1 MTQTVTNIMPSSIL
15 SHWIDLKKNSRKF
28 LFPALGILSLIL
40 ILQLG
45 KYFRTPTP
53 PENSSFYQPLTEIP
67 TTAQKVTVG
76 VFAQNI
82 YELNASSNT
91 YYLDFYLWLRWKGKI
106 DPLANLEFMN
116 GVEKWG
122 RTIETAYPEPKTL
135 KDGSFYQIMRVESRF
150 REPFRFYRY
159 PLDEQ
164 SLGVTIEN
172 AVYSLNELVY
182 IADTKESGYAS
193 DLTVPGWKIKNYAIK
208 TLSHLYPSNF
218 GDLDQAKNDSIY
230 SAVRFEMNI
239 SRPLSFFTWKLLL
252 PLFVVLFSS
261 WGSLLLYPIYVDSR
275 IILPVTALLTIVFLQ
290 QSYSDAL
297 PDVGY
302 LVLLDKI
309 YALVYVLIIAGIL
322 ETIITADWAKS
333 EDPQSI
339 VRVNKLDQWFLIAN
353 IVILSGGMIV
363 LLLF

>member
-1 MTQTVTNIMPSSIL
+1 MPSPIL

-28 LFPALGILSLIL
+28 LFPALGIITLIL

-53 PENSSFYQPLTEIP
+53 PQNSSIYQPLTEIP
-67 TTAQKVTVG
+67 VTAQKVTVG
-76 VFAQNI
+76 VYAQNI

-106 DPLANLEFMN
+106 DPIANLEFMN
-116 GVEKWG
+116 GVEDWG
-122 RTIETAYPEPKTL
+122 RIIEPAYEEPKKL

-150 REPFRFYRY
+150 REPFEFSRY

-164 SLGVTIEN
+164 RLGVTIEN
-172 AVYSLNELVY
+172 AVYPLNQLVY
-182 IADTKESGYAS
+182 IADTKESGYAA
-193 DLTVPGWKIKNYAIK
+193 DLTVPGWKIRNSEIK
-208 TLSHLYPSNF
+208 TLSHQYPSNF
-218 GDLDQAKNDSIY
+218 GDLDEGKNNSIY
-230 SAVRFEMNI
+230 STLRFEMHI

-261 WGSLLLYPIYVDSR
+261 WGALLLYPIYVDSR

-333 EDPQSI
+333 EDPESI
-339 VRVNKLDQWFLIAN
+339 VRVKKLDQWFLIAN
-353 IVILSGGMIV
+353 IVILSGGMI
-363 LLLF
+363 LFLLF

>member
-1 MTQTVTNIMPSSIL
+1 MSL
-15 SHWIDLKKNSRKF
+15 SRLSDWINLKKNSRKF
-28 LFPALGILSLIL
+28 VIPALGILIL
-40 ILQLG
+40 ILSLQFG
-45 KYFRTPTP
+45 NSFHTPTP
-53 PENSSFYQPLTEIP
+53 EKNSPIYQPLTEIP
-67 TTAQKVTVG
+67 PTAQKVTVG
-76 VFAQNI
+76 VYAQNI

-106 DPLANLEFMN
+106 DPVTNLEFMN
-116 GVEKWG
+116 GVEDWG
-122 RTIETAYPEPKTL
+122 RIIEPAYEEPKKL

-150 REPFRFYRY
+150 REPFEFSRY

-164 SLGVTIEN
+164 RLGVTIEN
-172 AVYSLNELVY
+172 AVYPLTELVY
-182 IADTKESGYAS
+182 IADTKESGYAA
-193 DLTVPGWKIKNYAIK
+193 DLTVPGWKIRNSEIK
-208 TLSHLYPSNF
+208 TLFHQYPSNF
-218 GDLDQAKNDSIY
+218 GDLDEGKNNWIY
-230 SAVRFEMNI
+230 STVRFEMNI

-302 LVLLDKI
+302 LVLVDKI

-333 EDPQSI
+333 EHPESI
-339 VRVNKLDQWFLIAN
+339 LRVKKLDQLFLATN
-353 IVILSGGMIV
+353 IVILVLGVTLI
-363 LLLF
+363 LLL